1 MSAYHTPVLLHESIA
16 ALLIRENGVYVDAT
30 FGGGGHSR
38 EILRHL
44 GPEGRLI
51 VFDKDEEALA
61 NVPEDGRL
69 IVVHHDFR
77 FVHHYVRYYGHDA
90 VDGILA
96 DLGVSSHQ
104 FDTAERGFSFRFDA
118 PLDMRMNTQGGKTAA
133 DVVNT
138 YTQEELETLF
148 RTYGEVDG
156 ARALAKSIV
165 AAREKAPVLTTADLG
180 SAIADALP
188 SFQVHKQLPKIYQAL
203 RIEVN
208 AEMRSLEKF
217 LQGAAKALK
226 PGGRLVVITY
236 HSLEDRM
243 VKQFIRERE
252 NGLEAVNRKPILPGE
267 EEIIANPRAR
277 SAKLRIAQ
285 KSEKLWEN

>member
-1 MSAYHTPVLLHESIA
+1 MSDYHIPVLLEESVA
-16 ALLIRENGVYVDAT
+16 ALVRNPEGVYADAT

-38 EILRHL
+38 AILARL
-44 GPEGRLI
+44 GARARLLA
-51 VFDKDEEALA
+51 FDLDADAVLQA
-61 NVPEDGRL
+61 PEDGRL
-69 IVVHHDFR
+69 TLIRGNFR
-77 FVHHYVRYYGHDA
+77 FIENFTRLHAPQGL
-90 VDGILA
+90 DGILA